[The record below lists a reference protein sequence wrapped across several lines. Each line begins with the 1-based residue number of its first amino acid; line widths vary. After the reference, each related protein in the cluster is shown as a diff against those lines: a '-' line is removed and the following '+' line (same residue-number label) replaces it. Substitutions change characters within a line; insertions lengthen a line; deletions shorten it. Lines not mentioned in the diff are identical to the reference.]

1 MEQWDAWIGQTH
13 EQSDMLPRSLL
24 QRFRATFDSDES
36 DDIAPH
42 GIHWCLSQPEAST
55 AELGPDGHPRRGG
68 FMPPVPLP
76 RRMWAASQ
84 VNFHAPITAG
94 AEINR
99 RSTIAEITHK
109 KGGTGPLVFVTVDH
123 ETVADGV
130 LAVTERQSIVYRGA
144 PSATS
149 PTALATGPIDLSG
162 WPIHRSLTPSAPL
175 LFRYS
180 ALTFNS
186 HRIHYDQ
193 PYATGEE
200 GYRGLVVHGP
210 LIATLLMDLAA
221 RELGSHRLKSFSMRA
236 QAPAFVGDPLHLV
249 GKISARAMTL
259 SAISDDG
266 RILMTAEAEV

>member
-1 MEQWDAWIGQTH
+1 MEDWNTWIGQTQ

-24 QRFRATFDSDES
+24 DRFRATFDSDERGDS
-36 DDIAPH
+36 APH
-42 GIHWCLSQPEAST
+42 GIHWCLCPPEAAT
-55 AELGPDGHPRRGG
+55 AELGPDGHPKRGG

-84 VNFHAPITAG
+84 VNFHAPMTAG

-99 RSTIAEITHK
+99 RSTIAEISEKT
-109 KGGTGPLVFVTVDH
+109 GATGPLVFVTVDH

-130 LAVTERQSIVYRGA
+130 LAVTERQSIVYRDA
-144 PSATS
+144 PTATS
-149 PTALATGPIDLSG
+149 PTGQSKDLADLSG
-162 WPIHRSLTPSAPL
+162 WPIRRSLTPSEAL

-186 HRIHYDQ
+186 HRIHYDH

-221 RELGSHRLKSFSMRA
+221 RELGSYRLNRFSMRA
-236 QAPAFVGDPLHLV
+236 QAPAFVGELLHLV
-249 GKISARAMTL
+249 GKISAHAMTL
-259 SAISDDG
+259 SAISEAG
-266 RILMTAEAEV
+266 RILMTAEADF

>member
-1 MEQWDAWIGQTH
+1 MEDWNIWIGQTQ

-24 QRFRATFDSDES
+24 DRFRATFDSDERGDS
-36 DDIAPH
+36 APH
-42 GIHWCLSQPEAST
+42 GIHWCLCQPEAST
-55 AELGPDGHPRRGG
+55 AELGRDGHPKRGG

-84 VNFHAPITAG
+84 VNFHAPMTAG

-99 RSTIAEITHK
+99 RSTIAEISEKT
-109 KGGTGPLVFVTVDH
+109 GATGPLVFVTVDH

-130 LAVTERQSIVYRGA
+130 LAVTERQSIVYRDA
-144 PSATS
+144 PTATS
-149 PTALATGPIDLSG
+149 PTGQPKDLADLSG
-162 WPIHRSLTPSAPL
+162 WPIRRSFTPSEAL

-186 HRIHYDQ
+186 HRIHYDH

-221 RELGSHRLKSFSMRA
+221 RELDSHRLQKFSMRA
-236 QAPAFVGDPLHLV
+236 QAPAFVGELLHLV
-249 GKISARAMTL
+249 GKISARMMTL
-259 SAISDDG
+259 SAISEDG
-266 RILMTAEAEV
+266 RILMMADAEF

>member
-1 MEQWDAWIGQTH
+1 MERWDAWIGQTH

-36 DDIAPH
+36 GDITPH
-42 GIHWCLSQPEAST
+42 GIHWCLCQPETTT

-99 RSTIAEITHK
+99 RSTIAEITEK
-109 KGGTGPLVFVTVDH
+109 KGATGPLVFVTVDH
-123 ETVADGV
+123 ETMANGV
-130 LAVTERQSIVYRGA
+130 LAVSERQSIVYREA
-144 PSATS
+144 PSVAS
-149 PTALATGPIDLSG
+149 PAALATGSADLSG
-162 WPIHRSLTPSAPL
+162 WPIRRSFTPSEAL

-221 RELGSHRLKSFSMRA
+221 RELGSHRLTTFSMRA
-236 QAPAFVGDPLHLV
+236 QAPAFVGEPLHLV
-249 GKISARAMTL
+249 GKIIARAMTL

-266 RILMTAEAEV
+266 RILMTAEAEF